1 MQKPHLAMNST
12 VQNTA
17 LHVVFA
23 LGTYVASLEGLQLV
37 RSPFLGGFGGADE
50 YPPLNG
56 TLPCVMPDRAHLR
69 AARCFRPGNVRSNLR
84 RAATFEVALFWVI
97 LGMVVN
103 APP

>member
-23 LGTYVASLEGLQLV
+23 LGTYAASLEGLQLV
-37 RSPFLGGFGGADE
+37 RSPFLGGFGDADE

-56 TLPCVMPDRAHLR
+56 TLPCAMPDRAHLR
-69 AARCFRPGNVRSNLR
+69 AARCFRPGNVRSILTS
-84 RAATFEVALFWVI
+84 AASCEVSLFWAV